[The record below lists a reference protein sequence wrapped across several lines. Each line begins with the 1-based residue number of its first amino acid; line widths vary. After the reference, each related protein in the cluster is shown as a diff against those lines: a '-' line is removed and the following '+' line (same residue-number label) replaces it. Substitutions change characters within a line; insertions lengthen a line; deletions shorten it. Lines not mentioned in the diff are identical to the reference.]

1 MYTWG
6 YLKDVA
12 LAKLD
17 LTENEA
23 TVQNLLSRF
32 PFYANEV
39 ITQVCS
45 AIKPKYTF
53 ANFVV
58 YADDVDAWNTIKQ
71 KYGVYSFNNT
81 PVEKPD
87 EFNELEEKFW
97 VEYEA
102 HKNVGELITMPSDFV
117 SFGDDV
123 CYQLVDKEFG
133 PCYDHIL
140 EHEEL
145 HDDDFE
151 YVGYNQVMF
160 KHPGKFYISY
170 NARWY
175 TFTKAI
181 DDNEKIDIPN
191 DILDCI
197 PSYIVS
203 QCYKID
209 DEYKAQ
215 VFRNEYELMLSRI
228 DATNYKN
235 TKSILI
241 EGDW

>member
-53 ANFVV
+53 A
-58 YADDVDAWNTIKQ
+58 
-71 KYGVYSFNNT
+71 
-81 PVEKPD
+81 
-87 EFNELEEKFW
+87 KF
-97 VEYEA
+97 EIDFD
-102 HKNVGELITMPSDFV
+102 KVGIAQTMPDDFI

-123 CYQLVDKEFG
+123 CYELVNNGKF
-133 PCYDHIL
+133 L
-140 EHEEL
+140 EKHQIF
-145 HDDDFE
+145 DVDFE
-151 YVGYNQVMF
+151 YYGYNQVIF
-160 KHPGKFYISY
+160 KHPGNFYISY

>member
-53 ANFVV
+53 AKFEIDFDKV
-58 YADDVDAWNTIKQ
+58 
-71 KYGVYSFNNT
+71 GV
-81 PVEKPD
+81 
-87 EFNELEEKFW
+87 
-97 VEYEA
+97 A
-102 HKNVGELITMPSDFV
+102 QTMPDDFI

-123 CYQLVDKEFG
+123 CYELINNGKF
-133 PCYDHIL
+133 L
-140 EHEEL
+140 EKHQIF
-145 HDDDFE
+145 DVDFE
-151 YVGYNQVMF
+151 YYGYNQVIF
-160 KHPGKFYISY
+160 KHPGNFYISY

>member
-6 YLKDVA
+6 YLKDVT

-45 AIKPKYTF
+45 AIKPKYSF
-53 ANFVV
+53 AKFEIDFDKV
-58 YADDVDAWNTIKQ
+58 
-71 KYGVYSFNNT
+71 GV
-81 PVEKPD
+81 
-87 EFNELEEKFW
+87 
-97 VEYEA
+97 A
-102 HKNVGELITMPSDFV
+102 QTMPDDFI

-123 CYQLVDKEFG
+123 CYELVNNGKF
-133 PCYDHIL
+133 L
-140 EHEEL
+140 EKHQIF
-145 HDDDFE
+145 DVDFE
-151 YVGYNQVMF
+151 YYGYNQVIF
-160 KHPGKFYISY
+160 KHTGNFYISY

-235 TKSILI
+235 TKSILT

>member
-1 MYTWG
+1 MILERHMYTWG

-53 ANFVV
+53 A
-58 YADDVDAWNTIKQ
+58 
-71 KYGVYSFNNT
+71 
-81 PVEKPD
+81 
-87 EFNELEEKFW
+87 KF
-97 VEYEA
+97 EIDFD
-102 HKNVGELITMPSDFV
+102 KVGIAQTMPDDFI

-123 CYQLVDKEFG
+123 CYELVNNGKF
-133 PCYDHIL
+133 L
-140 EHEEL
+140 EKHQIF
-145 HDDDFE
+145 DVDFE
-151 YVGYNQVMF
+151 YYGYNQVIF
-160 KHPGKFYISY
+160 KHPGNFYISY

>member
-6 YLKDVA
+6 YLKDVT

-53 ANFVV
+53 A
-58 YADDVDAWNTIKQ
+58 
-71 KYGVYSFNNT
+71 
-81 PVEKPD
+81 
-87 EFNELEEKFW
+87 KF
-97 VEYEA
+97 EIDFD
-102 HKNVGELITMPSDFV
+102 KVGIAQTMPDDFI

-123 CYQLVDKEFG
+123 CYELINNGKF
-133 PCYDHIL
+133 L
-140 EHEEL
+140 EKHQIF
-145 HDDDFE
+145 DVDFE
-151 YVGYNQVMF
+151 YYGYNQVVF
-160 KHPGKFYISY
+160 KHPGNFYISY

>member
-6 YLKDVA
+6 YLKDVT

-53 ANFVV
+53 A
-58 YADDVDAWNTIKQ
+58 
-71 KYGVYSFNNT
+71 
-81 PVEKPD
+81 
-87 EFNELEEKFW
+87 KF
-97 VEYEA
+97 EIDFD
-102 HKNVGELITMPSDFV
+102 KVGIAQTMPDDFI

-123 CYQLVDKEFG
+123 CYELVNNGRF
-133 PCYDHIL
+133 L
-140 EHEEL
+140 EKHQIF
-145 HDDDFE
+145 DVDFE
-151 YVGYNQVMF
+151 YYGYNQVIF
-160 KHPGKFYISY
+160 KHPGNFYISY

>member
-6 YLKDVA
+6 YLKDVT

-53 ANFVV
+53 ANFEIDFDKV
-58 YADDVDAWNTIKQ
+58 
-71 KYGVYSFNNT
+71 GV
-81 PVEKPD
+81 
-87 EFNELEEKFW
+87 
-97 VEYEA
+97 A
-102 HKNVGELITMPSDFV
+102 QTMPEDFI

-123 CYQLVDKEFG
+123 CYELVNNGKF
-133 PCYDHIL
+133 L
-140 EHEEL
+140 EKHQIF
-145 HDDDFE
+145 DVDFE
-151 YVGYNQVMF
+151 YYGYNQVIF
-160 KHPGKFYISY
+160 KHPGNFYISY

>member
-6 YLKDVA
+6 YLKDVT

-53 ANFVV
+53 AKFEIDFDKV
-58 YADDVDAWNTIKQ
+58 
-71 KYGVYSFNNT
+71 GV
-81 PVEKPD
+81 
-87 EFNELEEKFW
+87 
-97 VEYEA
+97 A
-102 HKNVGELITMPSDFV
+102 QTMPDDFI

-123 CYQLVDKEFG
+123 CYELVNNGKF
-133 PCYDHIL
+133 L
-140 EHEEL
+140 EKHQIF
-145 HDDDFE
+145 DVDFE
-151 YVGYNQVMF
+151 YYGYNQVIF
-160 KHPGKFYISY
+160 KHPGNFCISY

>member
-53 ANFVV
+53 VKFEIDFDKVGIAQNMP
-58 YADDVDAWNTIKQ
+58 DDFI
-71 KYGVYSFNNT
+71 
-81 PVEKPD
+81 
-87 EFNELEEKFW
+87 
-97 VEYEA
+97 
-102 HKNVGELITMPSDFV
+102 
-117 SFGDDV
+117 SFGDDI
-123 CYQLVDKEFG
+123 CYELVNNGKF
-133 PCYDHIL
+133 L
-140 EHEEL
+140 EKCPIF
-145 HDDDFE
+145 DVDFE
-151 YVGYNQVMF
+151 YYGYNQVIF
-160 KHPGKFYISY
+160 KHPGNFYISY

-235 TKSILI
+235 TKTILI

>member
-6 YLKDVA
+6 YLKDVT

-53 ANFVV
+53 A
-58 YADDVDAWNTIKQ
+58 
-71 KYGVYSFNNT
+71 
-81 PVEKPD
+81 
-87 EFNELEEKFW
+87 KF
-97 VEYEA
+97 EIDFD
-102 HKNVGELITMPSDFV
+102 KVGLAQTMPDDFI

-123 CYQLVDKEFG
+123 CYELVNNGKF
-133 PCYDHIL
+133 L
-140 EHEEL
+140 EKHQIF
-145 HDDDFE
+145 DVDFE
-151 YVGYNQVMF
+151 YYGYNQVIF
-160 KHPGKFYISY
+160 KHPGNFYISY

>member
-53 ANFVV
+53 A
-58 YADDVDAWNTIKQ
+58 
-71 KYGVYSFNNT
+71 
-81 PVEKPD
+81 
-87 EFNELEEKFW
+87 KF
-97 VEYEA
+97 EIDFD
-102 HKNVGELITMPSDFV
+102 KVGIAQTMPDDFI

-123 CYQLVDKEFG
+123 CYELINNGKF
-133 PCYDHIL
+133 L
-140 EHEEL
+140 EKHQIF
-145 HDDDFE
+145 DVDFE
-151 YVGYNQVMF
+151 YYGYNQVIF
-160 KHPGKFYISY
+160 KHPGNFYISY

>member
-6 YLKDVA
+6 YIKDVC
-12 LAKLD
+12 LAKMDLD
-17 LTENEA
+17 ENEA

-53 ANFVV
+53 AKFEIDFDKV
-58 YADDVDAWNTIKQ
+58 
-71 KYGVYSFNNT
+71 GV
-81 PVEKPD
+81 
-87 EFNELEEKFW
+87 
-97 VEYEA
+97 A
-102 HKNVGELITMPSDFV
+102 QTMPDDFI

-123 CYQLVDKEFG
+123 CYELVNNGKF
-133 PCYDHIL
+133 L
-140 EHEEL
+140 EKHQIF
-145 HDDDFE
+145 DVDFE
-151 YVGYNQVMF
+151 YYGYNQVIF
-160 KHPGKFYISY
+160 KHPGNFYISY

>member
-6 YLKDVA
+6 YLKDVT

-53 ANFVV
+53 A
-58 YADDVDAWNTIKQ
+58 
-71 KYGVYSFNNT
+71 
-81 PVEKPD
+81 
-87 EFNELEEKFW
+87 KF
-97 VEYEA
+97 EIDFD
-102 HKNVGELITMPSDFV
+102 KVGIAQTMPDDFI

-123 CYQLVDKEFG
+123 CYELVNNGKF
-133 PCYDHIL
+133 L
-140 EHEEL
+140 EKHQIF
-145 HDDDFE
+145 DVDFE
-151 YVGYNQVMF
+151 YYGYNQVIF
-160 KHPGKFYISY
+160 KHPGNFYISY

-181 DDNEKIDIPN
+181 DDNEKIEIPN

>member
-23 TVQNLLSRF
+23 AVQNLLSRF

-53 ANFVV
+53 AKFEIDFDKV
-58 YADDVDAWNTIKQ
+58 
-71 KYGVYSFNNT
+71 GV
-81 PVEKPD
+81 
-87 EFNELEEKFW
+87 
-97 VEYEA
+97 A
-102 HKNVGELITMPSDFV
+102 QTMPDDFI

-123 CYQLVDKEFG
+123 CYELANNGKF
-133 PCYDHIL
+133 L
-140 EHEEL
+140 EKHQIF
-145 HDDDFE
+145 DVDFE
-151 YVGYNQVMF
+151 YYGYNQVIF
-160 KHPGKFYISY
+160 KHPGNFYISY

-215 VFRNEYELMLSRI
+215 IFRNEYELMLSRI

>member
-6 YLKDVA
+6 YIKDVS

-53 ANFVV
+53 A
-58 YADDVDAWNTIKQ
+58 
-71 KYGVYSFNNT
+71 
-81 PVEKPD
+81 
-87 EFNELEEKFW
+87 KF
-97 VEYEA
+97 EIDFD
-102 HKNVGELITMPSDFV
+102 KVGTAQTMPDDFI

-123 CYQLVDKEFG
+123 CYELVNNGKF
-133 PCYDHIL
+133 L
-140 EHEEL
+140 EKHQIF
-145 HDDDFE
+145 DVDFE
-151 YVGYNQVMF
+151 YYGYNQVIF
-160 KHPGKFYISY
+160 KRPGNFYISY

-175 TFTKAI
+175 TFNKSLA
-181 DDNEKIDIPN
+181 DDEQISVPE

-197 PSYIVS
+197 PSYIAS

>member
-45 AIKPKYTF
+45 AVKPKYTF
-53 ANFVV
+53 A
-58 YADDVDAWNTIKQ
+58 
-71 KYGVYSFNNT
+71 
-81 PVEKPD
+81 
-87 EFNELEEKFW
+87 KF
-97 VEYEA
+97 EIDFD
-102 HKNVGELITMPSDFV
+102 KVGMAQTMPDDFI

-123 CYQLVDKEFG
+123 CYELVNNGKF
-133 PCYDHIL
+133 L
-140 EHEEL
+140 EKHQIF
-145 HDDDFE
+145 DVDFE
-151 YVGYNQVMF
+151 YYGYNQVIF
-160 KHPGKFYISY
+160 KRPGNFYISY

-215 VFRNEYELMLSRI
+215 IFRNEYELMLSRI

>member
-6 YLKDVA
+6 YLKDVT

-53 ANFVV
+53 A
-58 YADDVDAWNTIKQ
+58 
-71 KYGVYSFNNT
+71 
-81 PVEKPD
+81 
-87 EFNELEEKFW
+87 KF
-97 VEYEA
+97 EIDFD
-102 HKNVGELITMPSDFV
+102 NVGVEQTMPDDFI
-117 SFGDDV
+117 SFGDDI
-123 CYQLVDKEFG
+123 CYELVNNGKF
-133 PCYDHIL
+133 L
-140 EHEEL
+140 EKHQIF
-145 HDDDFE
+145 DVDFE
-151 YVGYNQVMF
+151 YYGYNQVIF
-160 KHPGKFYISY
+160 KHPGNFYISY

>member
-53 ANFVV
+53 A
-58 YADDVDAWNTIKQ
+58 
-71 KYGVYSFNNT
+71 
-81 PVEKPD
+81 
-87 EFNELEEKFW
+87 KF
-97 VEYEA
+97 EIDFD
-102 HKNVGELITMPSDFV
+102 KVGIAQTMPDDFI

-123 CYQLVDKEFG
+123 CYELVNNGKF
-133 PCYDHIL
+133 L
-140 EHEEL
+140 EKHQIF
-145 HDDDFE
+145 DVDFE
-151 YVGYNQVMF
+151 YYGYNQVIF
-160 KHPGKFYISY
+160 KHPGNFYISY

-181 DDNEKIDIPN
+181 DNNEKIDIPN

-235 TKSILI
+235 TKGILI

>member
-1 MYTWG
+1 M
-6 YLKDVA
+6 
-12 LAKLD
+12 
-17 LTENEA
+17 
-23 TVQNLLSRF
+23 
-32 PFYANEV
+32 P
-39 ITQVCS
+39 
-45 AIKPKYTF
+45 
-53 ANFVV
+53 
-58 YADDVDAWNTIKQ
+58 DDFI
-71 KYGVYSFNNT
+71 
-81 PVEKPD
+81 
-87 EFNELEEKFW
+87 
-97 VEYEA
+97 
-102 HKNVGELITMPSDFV
+102 

-123 CYQLVDKEFG
+123 CYELVNNGKF
-133 PCYDHIL
+133 L
-140 EHEEL
+140 EKHQIF
-145 HDDDFE
+145 DVDFE
-151 YVGYNQVMF
+151 YYGYNQVIF
-160 KHPGKFYISY
+160 KHPGNFYISY

-197 PSYIVS
+197 PSYIAS

>member
-23 TVQNLLSRF
+23 AVQNLLSRF

-53 ANFVV
+53 AKFEIDFDKV
-58 YADDVDAWNTIKQ
+58 
-71 KYGVYSFNNT
+71 GV
-81 PVEKPD
+81 
-87 EFNELEEKFW
+87 
-97 VEYEA
+97 A
-102 HKNVGELITMPSDFV
+102 QTMPDDFI

-123 CYQLVDKEFG
+123 CYELVNNGKF
-133 PCYDHIL
+133 L
-140 EHEEL
+140 EKHQIF
-145 HDDDFE
+145 DVDFE
-151 YVGYNQVMF
+151 YYGYNQVIF
-160 KHPGKFYISY
+160 KHPGNFYISY

>member
-1 MYTWG
+1 MNIIKIIPLYIKNNQSDIGDYMYTWG

-53 ANFVV
+53 V
-58 YADDVDAWNTIKQ
+58 
-71 KYGVYSFNNT
+71 
-81 PVEKPD
+81 
-87 EFNELEEKFW
+87 KF
-97 VEYEA
+97 EIDFD
-102 HKNVGELITMPSDFV
+102 KVGIAQTMPDDFV

-123 CYQLVDKEFG
+123 CYELVNNGKF
-133 PCYDHIL
+133 L
-140 EHEEL
+140 EKHQIF
-145 HDDDFE
+145 DVDFE
-151 YVGYNQVMF
+151 YYGYNQVIF
-160 KHPGKFYISY
+160 KHPGNFYISY

-181 DDNEKIDIPN
+181 DNNEKIDIPN

-235 TKSILI
+235 TKGILI

>member
-1 MYTWG
+1 MLKLFHYILKIIKVILERHMYTWG
-6 YLKDVA
+6 YLKDVT

-53 ANFVV
+53 A
-58 YADDVDAWNTIKQ
+58 
-71 KYGVYSFNNT
+71 
-81 PVEKPD
+81 
-87 EFNELEEKFW
+87 KF
-97 VEYEA
+97 EIDFD
-102 HKNVGELITMPSDFV
+102 KVGIAQTMPDDFI

-123 CYQLVDKEFG
+123 CYELVNNGKF
-133 PCYDHIL
+133 L
-140 EHEEL
+140 EKHQIF
-145 HDDDFE
+145 DVDFE
-151 YVGYNQVMF
+151 YYGYNQVIF
-160 KHPGKFYISY
+160 KHPGNFYISY

>member
-6 YLKDVA
+6 YLKDVT

-53 ANFVV
+53 A
-58 YADDVDAWNTIKQ
+58 
-71 KYGVYSFNNT
+71 
-81 PVEKPD
+81 
-87 EFNELEEKFW
+87 KF
-97 VEYEA
+97 EIDFD
-102 HKNVGELITMPSDFV
+102 KVGIAQTMPDDFI

-123 CYQLVDKEFG
+123 CYELINNGKF
-133 PCYDHIL
+133 L
-140 EHEEL
+140 EKHQIF
-145 HDDDFE
+145 DVDFE
-151 YVGYNQVMF
+151 YYGYNQVIF
-160 KHPGKFYISY
+160 KHPGNFYISY

-209 DEYKAQ
+209 DEYKEQ

>member
-6 YLKDVA
+6 YIKDVS

-53 ANFVV
+53 A
-58 YADDVDAWNTIKQ
+58 
-71 KYGVYSFNNT
+71 
-81 PVEKPD
+81 
-87 EFNELEEKFW
+87 KF
-97 VEYEA
+97 EIDFD
-102 HKNVGELITMPSDFV
+102 KVGIAQTMPDDFI

-123 CYQLVDKEFG
+123 CYELVNNGKF
-133 PCYDHIL
+133 L
-140 EHEEL
+140 EKHQIF
-145 HDDDFE
+145 DVDFE
-151 YVGYNQVMF
+151 YYGYNQVIF
-160 KHPGKFYISY
+160 KHPGNFYISY

>member
-53 ANFVV
+53 A
-58 YADDVDAWNTIKQ
+58 
-71 KYGVYSFNNT
+71 
-81 PVEKPD
+81 
-87 EFNELEEKFW
+87 KF
-97 VEYEA
+97 EIDFD
-102 HKNVGELITMPSDFV
+102 KVGIAQTMPDDFI

-123 CYQLVDKEFG
+123 CYELINNGKF
-133 PCYDHIL
+133 L
-140 EHEEL
+140 EKHQIF
-145 HDDDFE
+145 DVDFE
-151 YVGYNQVMF
+151 YYGYNQVIF

>member
-53 ANFVV
+53 A
-58 YADDVDAWNTIKQ
+58 
-71 KYGVYSFNNT
+71 
-81 PVEKPD
+81 
-87 EFNELEEKFW
+87 KF
-97 VEYEA
+97 EIDFD
-102 HKNVGELITMPSDFV
+102 KVGIAQTMPDDFI

-123 CYQLVDKEFG
+123 CYELVNNGKF
-133 PCYDHIL
+133 L
-140 EHEEL
+140 EKHQIF
-145 HDDDFE
+145 DVDFE
-151 YVGYNQVMF
+151 YYGYNQVIF
-160 KHPGKFYISY
+160 KHPGNFYISY

-175 TFTKAI
+175 TFTKSI

>member
-53 ANFVV
+53 A
-58 YADDVDAWNTIKQ
+58 
-71 KYGVYSFNNT
+71 
-81 PVEKPD
+81 
-87 EFNELEEKFW
+87 KF
-97 VEYEA
+97 EIDFD
-102 HKNVGELITMPSDFV
+102 KVGIAQTMPDDFI

-123 CYQLVDKEFG
+123 CYELVNNGKF
-133 PCYDHIL
+133 L
-140 EHEEL
+140 EKHQIF
-145 HDDDFE
+145 DVDFE
-151 YVGYNQVMF
+151 YYGYNQVIF
-160 KHPGKFYISY
+160 KHTGNFYISY

>member
-53 ANFVV
+53 AKFEIDFDKV
-58 YADDVDAWNTIKQ
+58 
-71 KYGVYSFNNT
+71 GV
-81 PVEKPD
+81 
-87 EFNELEEKFW
+87 
-97 VEYEA
+97 A
-102 HKNVGELITMPSDFV
+102 QTMPEDFI

-123 CYQLVDKEFG
+123 CYELVNNGKF
-133 PCYDHIL
+133 L
-140 EHEEL
+140 EKHQIF
-145 HDDDFE
+145 DVDFE
-151 YVGYNQVMF
+151 YYGYNQVIF
-160 KHPGKFYISY
+160 KHPGNFYISY

>member
-6 YLKDVA
+6 YLKDVT

-53 ANFVV
+53 A
-58 YADDVDAWNTIKQ
+58 
-71 KYGVYSFNNT
+71 
-81 PVEKPD
+81 
-87 EFNELEEKFW
+87 KF
-97 VEYEA
+97 EIDFD
-102 HKNVGELITMPSDFV
+102 KVGIAQTMPDDFI

-123 CYQLVDKEFG
+123 CYELVNNGKF
-133 PCYDHIL
+133 L
-140 EHEEL
+140 EKHQIF
-145 HDDDFE
+145 DVDFE
-151 YVGYNQVMF
+151 YYGYNQVIF
-160 KHPGKFYISY
+160 KHPGNFYISY

>member
-1 MYTWG
+1 MILERYMYTWG
-6 YLKDVA
+6 YLKDVT

-32 PFYANEV
+32 PFYANEA
-39 ITQVCS
+39 ITQICS

-53 ANFVV
+53 A
-58 YADDVDAWNTIKQ
+58 
-71 KYGVYSFNNT
+71 
-81 PVEKPD
+81 
-87 EFNELEEKFW
+87 KF
-97 VEYEA
+97 EIDFD
-102 HKNVGELITMPSDFV
+102 KVGIAQTMPDDFI

-123 CYQLVDKEFG
+123 CYELVNNGKF
-133 PCYDHIL
+133 L
-140 EHEEL
+140 EKHQIF
-145 HDDDFE
+145 DVDFE
-151 YVGYNQVMF
+151 YYGYNQVIF
-160 KHPGKFYISY
+160 KHPGNFYISY